1 MKIETAIKKAY
12 LDLKNK
18 NIKSALLDSEI
29 LMSKAIK
36 ENRSDVLL
44 NSDRILSNQDYENFR
59 ELISNRLKFKPIAY
73 LTGKKSFWKHEF
85 EINDKVLI
93 PRPDTELIIEEVLKI
108 YKDKEN
114 VKFLEV
120 GVGSGCI
127 ILSILKEKKSFLG
140 KGVDLSKDCI
150 NICKLNAIKLGV
162 QNRLKLFK
170 TDIDNF
176 SSGKYDLIISNPP
189 YVKKLDLNKL
199 DKDVINYEPKL
210 AIDGGLDGLSKIRKI
225 IKKSSELIKL
235 NGKLVIEIAYDQKK
249 MVKDI
254 LRNNGFFINK
264 VVKDLSKND
273 RCIISTKIKLD
284 NGNIQ
289 K

>member
-1 MKIETAIKKAY
+1 MKIETAIKEAY
-12 LDLKNK
+12 LDLKSK

-36 ENRSDVLL
+36 ENRSNVLL
-44 NSDRILSNQDYENFR
+44 NPNRILSNQDYENFR
-59 ELISNRLKFKPIAY
+59 ELISNRLQFKPVAY

-93 PRPDTELIIEEVLKI
+93 PRPDTEIIIEEILQI
-108 YKDKEN
+108 YKNKQN
-114 VKFLEV
+114 IKFLEV

-127 ILSILKEKKSFLG
+127 ILSILKERKSFLG
-140 KGVDLSKDCI
+140 NGVDLSKDCI
-150 NICKLNAIKLGV
+150 SICKLNAIKLGV

-176 SSGKYDLIISNPP
+176 SLGKYDLIISNPP
-189 YVKKLDLNKL
+189 YIKKLDLKKL

-210 AIDGGLDGLSKIRKI
+210 ALDGGLDGLSKIRKVI
-225 IKKSSELIKL
+225 NKSSELIKL
-235 NGKLVIEIAYDQKK
+235 NGKLVIEIAYDQKE

-254 LRNNGFFINK
+254 LRNKGFFINK

-273 RCIISTKIKLD
+273 RCIISTKT
-284 NGNIQ
+284 
-289 K
+289 

>member
-1 MKIETAIKKAY
+1 MKIETAIKEAY

-36 ENRSDVLL
+36 ESRSNVLL
-44 NSDRILSNQDYENFR
+44 SPNRILSNQDYENFR
-59 ELISNRLKFKPIAY
+59 ELISNRLQFKPIAY

-93 PRPDTELIIEEVLKI
+93 PRPDTEIIIEEILQI
-108 YKDKEN
+108 YKNKQN
-114 VKFLEV
+114 IKFLEI

-127 ILSILKEKKSFLG
+127 ILSILKERKSFLG
-140 KGVDLSKDCI
+140 NGVDLSKDCI
-150 NICKLNAIKLGV
+150 SICKLNAIKLVV

-176 SSGKYDLIISNPP
+176 SLGKYDLIISNPP
-189 YVKKLDLNKL
+189 YIKKLDLKKL

-210 AIDGGLDGLSKIRKI
+210 ALDGGLDGLSKIRKVI
-225 IKKSSELIKL
+225 NKSSELIKL
-235 NGKLVIEIAYDQKK
+235 NGKLVIEIAYDQKE

-264 VVKDLSKND
+264 VVKDLGKND
-273 RCIISTKIKLD
+273 RCIISTKI
-284 NGNIQ
+284 
-289 K
+289 

>member
-1 MKIETAIKKAY
+1 MKIETAIKEAY
-12 LDLKNK
+12 LDLKSK

-36 ENRSDVLL
+36 ENRSNVLL
-44 NSDRILSNQDYENFR
+44 NPNRILSNQDYENFR
-59 ELISNRLKFKPIAY
+59 ELISSRLQFKPIAY

-93 PRPDTELIIEEVLKI
+93 PRPDTEIIIEEILQI
-108 YKDKEN
+108 YKNKQN
-114 VKFLEV
+114 IKFLEV

-127 ILSILKEKKSFLG
+127 ILSILKERKSFLG

-150 NICKLNAIKLGV
+150 SICKLNAIKLGV

-176 SSGKYDLIISNPP
+176 SLGKYDLIISNPP
-189 YVKKLDLNKL
+189 YIKKLDLKKL

-210 AIDGGLDGLSKIRKI
+210 ALDGGLDGLSKIRKVI
-225 IKKSSELIKL
+225 NKSSELIKL
-235 NGKLVIEIAYDQKK
+235 NGKLVIEIAYDQKE

-264 VVKDLSKND
+264 VVKDLSNND
-273 RCIISTKIKLD
+273 RCIISTKI
-284 NGNIQ
+284 
-289 K
+289 